1 MIIAMVSIPAENK
14 TFKVGGCISALI
26 HCERNPTHLVALAA
40 LLVRRM
46 GRAYADPVAQLGGE
60 S

>member
-26 HCERNPTHLVALAA
+26 HCDRNPTHLVALAA
-40 LLVRRM
+40 LLVRRI
-46 GRAYADPVAQLGGE
+46 GRLC
-60 S
+60 